1 MTLGQEATRRWVLCA
16 DWKQLGKQGKA
27 RSVDISRGL
36 CFEWKQLMEQEQSLD
51 REEGSGAKSRS

>member
-1 MTLGQEATRRWVLCA
+1 MLCA

-36 CFEWKQLMEQEQSLD
+36 CFDWKQLMEQEQGLD
-51 REEGSGAKSRS
+51 KPGINSGKSAVVVWKNLP